1 MSGQFPDNESNSR
14 RKHHLGLLSFRLLYH
29 THSYQQTMG
38 YSDTRIHYLDR
49 INSSTYPHNP
59 TNIKLGKREEAAIFY
74 YYLDNLDKSGS
85 TEEFNL
91 EFLL

>member
-1 MSGQFPDNESNSR
+1 MPSQFPDNESSSW
-14 RKHHLGLLSFRLLYH
+14 RKHPLGLLSFRLLYH
-29 THSYQQTMG
+29 IHSYQQTMG
-38 YSDTRIHYLDR
+38 HFDPRIHYLDR

-59 TNIKLGKREEAAIFY
+59 ANIKLRKGEKQQAFIAILF
-74 YYLDNLDKSGS
+74 DLDKGGS